1 MTGATDDPQQLIEAY
16 LVKLRMR
23 LRGMKDEDVR
33 EIVQELRAHITD
45 KANASGEATAS
56 TVDSALGALGSPE
69 ELASQYL
76 TDALLSRAEISRSP
90 VRILEGLFRWAS
102 LSIAGFF
109 VMLGSIVGY
118 FLGIVFMLC
127 ALLKPFHPQTAG
139 LWISRNSNK
148 DLSFSI
154 RLGFGGV
161 PVNKQEVLGWWIV
174 PIGLLVGCGLVM
186 LTTHFALWC
195 ARRYRRSRVLPQG

>member
-1 MTGATDDPQQLIEAY
+1 MTSATGDPQQLIEAY
-16 LVKLRMR
+16 LVKLRTR
-23 LRGMKDEDVR
+23 LRGMEDEDVR
-33 EIVQELRAHITD
+33 EIVQELRAHVTD
-45 KANASGEATAS
+45 KANASGEITAA

-76 TDALLSRAEISRSP
+76 ADALLSRAAISRSP

-109 VMLGSIVGY
+109 VMLSSIVGY
-118 FLGIVFMLC
+118 VLGIAFVLC

-139 LWISRNSNK
+139 LWTSRSSSN

-154 RLGFGGV
+154 RLGFGSV
-161 PVNKQEVLGWWIV
+161 PVNQHEVLGWWIV

-195 ARRYRRSRVLPQG
+195 ARRYRRSRVLP

>member
-1 MTGATDDPQQLIEAY
+1 MISATDDPQQLIEAY
-16 LVKLRMR
+16 LVKLRTR
-23 LRGMKDEDVR
+23 LRGMNDEDVR

-45 KANASGEATAS
+45 KANASEEVTAAA
-56 TVDSALGALGSPE
+56 VDSALGALGSPE

-76 TDALLSRAEISRSP
+76 TDALLSRAEISQSP
-90 VRILEGLFRWAS
+90 VRILEGLFHWAR

-127 ALLKPFHPQTAG
+127 ALLKPFHSQTTG
-139 LWISRNSNK
+139 LWISRNSNN
-148 DLSFSI
+148 DLSFFI

-161 PVNKQEVLGWWIV
+161 PANKQEVLGWWIV

-186 LTTHFALWC
+186 LTTRFALWC
-195 ARRYRRSRVLPQG
+195 ARRYRRSRALPQG

>member
-1 MTGATDDPQQLIEAY
+1 MASATDSPQQRVEAY
-16 LVKLRMR
+16 LVKLRAR
-23 LRGMKDEDVR
+23 LRGMNDDDVR

-45 KANASGEATAS
+45 KAAASGEFTSA

-69 ELASQYL
+69 ELGSQYL
-76 TDALLSRAEISRSP
+76 TDALLSRAEITRSP

-109 VMLGSIVGY
+109 VMLGSVAGY
-118 FLGIVFMLC
+118 FLGIVFVLC
-127 ALLKPFHPQTAG
+127 ALLKPFHSQTAG
-139 LWISRNSNK
+139 LWTSRDSNN
-148 DLSFSI
+148 DLSISI
-154 RLGFGGV
+154 RLGFGNV

-186 LTTHFALWC
+186 LTTRFALWC
-195 ARRYRRSRVLPQG
+195 ARRYRRSRVLP

>member
-1 MTGATDDPQQLIEAY
+1 MTRATDDAQQLIEAY
-16 LVKLRMR
+16 LATLRMR
-23 LRGMKDEDVR
+23 LRGMNDEDVR
-33 EIVQELRAHITD
+33 EIVQELRAHVTD
-45 KANASGEATAS
+45 KANASGVITAA

-118 FLGIVFMLC
+118 FLGIL
-127 ALLKPFHPQTAG
+127 ALRAVETIPFADHG
-139 LWISRNSNK
+139 IV
-148 DLSFSI
+148 DLA
-154 RLGFGGV
+154 
-161 PVNKQEVLGWWIV
+161 E
-174 PIGLLVGCGLVM
+174 
-186 LTTHFALWC
+186 
-195 ARRYRRSRVLPQG
+195 